1 MLKDTIIA
9 KLDTIAERYEEVQG
23 LLSQPEVVGDQEKFR
38 TLSKE
43 YADLESMV
51 KVFREYQTAVQDARA
66 IQEMLE
72 SPDEEMR
79 LMAEEEAPLNAEKI
93 AQTEKNI
100 QIMLLPRD
108 PKDDSN
114 AFLEIRAGTG
124 GDEAALFAGDLFRLY
139 SKYAEKKG
147 WSVEIMSESP
157 GEMGGFKEIICK
169 VIGDG
174 VYGIMKFES
183 GGHRVQRVPVTET
196 QGRVHTSACTVMVF
210 PEVPES
216 EAPKIDPKDI
226 RIDTFRSSGAGGQH
240 INKTDSAIR
249 ITHFPTGIVVECQ
262 DERSQHRNKEK
273 AFAVLAARLAK
284 LEEEKRAQEKSEERQ
299 SILSSGDRSDRIRTY
314 NYPQGRVSDH
324 RINLTLYRLDE
335 IMNGDL
341 DSLVMPVI
349 EEHQAAQLAE
359 LAKAN

>member
-157 GEMGGFKEIICK
+157 GEMGGYKEMICK
-169 VIGDG
+169 VSGEG

-249 ITHFPTGIVVECQ
+249 ITHFPSGIVVECQ

-273 AFAVLAARLAK
+273 AFAVLAARLARM
-284 LEEEKRAQEKSEERQ
+284 EEEKRAQEKSEERQ

-341 DSLVMPVI
+341 DALVMPVI

-359 LAKAN
+359 LARAG